1 MSFFSVEGGSIWIKL
16 RRLVPRTIWRDAIIL
31 LREIKKQVG
40 HWPVQDWYIFGSPA
54 IATKIREAM
63 TSVPVQT
70 FSQILQQFQ
79 RNRQAD
85 KRQPQYH
92 HYHGG
97 DDVLGYRTRIVHVT
111 VRHCS
116 VAHRVTDGKYRL
128 SRRVLFSTQSP
139 DNIFSVLFFI
149 FESRSWSHV

>member
-1 MSFFSVEGGSIWIKL
+1 
-16 RRLVPRTIWRDAIIL
+16 
-31 LREIKKQVG
+31 
-40 HWPVQDWYIFGSPA
+40 VQDWYIFGSPA

-97 DDVLGYRTRIVHVT
+97 DDVLGYRTRIVRDTCDT
-111 VRHCS
+111 VALLIESLTGSIDSRDVYCSRHSLRTIFLVSCFL
-116 VAHRVTDGKYRL
+116 YL
-128 SRRVLFSTQSP
+128 SLGLGLMSNVFVSCLETQTA
-139 DNIFSVLFFI
+139 
-149 FESRSWSHV
+149 